1 MTFSLS
7 ERTTFSLL
15 LSLSF
20 VSNSVILV
28 CATLSCIFRNSI
40 SMASG
45 ELGMAGVLPCLGMLV
60 LVVAEG
66 AEFDV
71 EEEGEV
77 ETIGGGAPH
86 GPA

>member
-15 LSLSF
+15 LSLNF

-45 ELGMAGVLPCLGMLV
+45 ELGMAGVLPRLGLLV

-66 AEFDV
+66 AAFDV
-71 EEEGEV
+71 EVGGEIV
-77 ETIGGGAPH
+77 TDGGGITGSA
-86 GPA
+86 